1 MKTNAVGRYWGS
13 ADKAEMVRFHDGVS
27 VRLTWNDGAMICE
40 WFDDE
45 AEGLAMLRSLG
56 WKA

>member
-1 MKTNAVGRYWGS
+1 MQAIGRYWGG

-27 VRLTWNDGAMICE
+27 VRLTWNDGAMICQ

-45 AEGLAMLRSLG
+45 AEGLALLRRLG
-56 WKA
+56 WNA